1 MTADSSDSDEGGP
14 RLSGLTIGAL
24 TLTPEF
30 APDVTEYAVTTTNS
44 SNKVTAA
51 TDDESATITIKLGET
66 EIQNES
72 SPSWQV
78 GENTLTITVA
88 NNDGESVYTVTVTKA
103 S

>member
-1 MTADSSDSDEGGP
+1 M
-14 RLSGLTIGAL
+14 
-24 TLTPEF
+24 
-30 APDVTEYAVTTTNS
+30 TEYTVTTENN

-78 GENTLTITVA
+78 GENVLTITVA
-88 NNDGESVYTVTVTKA
+88 NDAGETVYTVTVTKA

>member
-1 MTADSSDSDEGGP
+1 M
-14 RLSGLTIGAL
+14 
-24 TLTPEF
+24 
-30 APDVTEYAVTTTNS
+30 TEYTVSTTNN

-78 GENTLTITVA
+78 GENVLTITVA
-88 NNDGESVYTVTVTKA
+88 NDAGETVYTVTVTKA